1 MLGCTGEQKTEALCF
16 LWSQQVKLRTVL
28 LLLPPISV
36 NCSIWKEIM
45 PIILQL
51 FWRAC
56 HLETTLQLMLGP
68 IKRINPATP
77 FCHSSLLCH
86 NALFNTSVLDC
97 NSQVTSHYKLFL
109 VKLPRF
115 WKGQSSDLCVL
126 DSLQNSKRYCSTT
139 EQQTNATQ
147 IHAYHDITNH
157 ILEKQVCL
165 SSIASNR
172 PRLHPT
178 LG

>member
-1 MLGCTGEQKTEALCF
+1 MVGCTEKQKHCVSF
-16 LWSQQVKLRTVL
+16 DPQQVKIRKVL

-36 NCSIWKEIM
+36 NCSIWKKIM

-51 FWRAC
+51 FSRAC
-56 HLETTLQLMLGP
+56 HLETTLQLMLAP

-97 NSQVTSHYKLFL
+97 NSQVISHYKLFWSKSQGL
-109 VKLPRF
+109 GKASP
-115 WKGQSSDLCVL
+115 QTCVYWIHCKY
-126 DSLQNSKRYCSTT
+126 SKWYCSTT
-139 EQQTNATQ
+139 EQQSNATQ

-157 ILEKQVCL
+157 ILEKQVWL